1 MNVNRKGYMEMGE
14 RIELVRRAFAGEVVE
29 RIPVMAHNFLM
40 AVREAG
46 YTQKEFRENPDV
58 MVKAMTEATMKYNL
72 DCVLLD
78 VDTALLASACGAD
91 VMYPD
96 DLAAVAKGEQPV
108 PLAELPDKVK
118 SVDLLASPRT
128 RLYLEAAERLAAWGN
143 ENDRFIRINTD
154 QGPFSLACI
163 LTGMDE
169 FMMDLLDEDCEEDI
183 NRLLDAT
190 YEVCLKMHELCF
202 ATGAHMTSY
211 GNSSEGCSVI
221 SPALFRQFCKQ
232 RETRLAADLKARGI
246 PYLCHICGDVNPIL
260 PDLAETGCPAYE
272 LDWKTDVN
280 RLFEIAHGKFT
291 LSGNVD
297 PALFVTGSPE
307 DVYAAARKVCDVFR
321 GKGGLVLCSG
331 CALGPQTRSENVQAF
346 VRAAYD

>member
-1 MNVNRKGYMEMGE
+1 MGE
-14 RIELVRRAFAGEVVE
+14 RIELVKRAFAGEAVE

-46 YTQKEFRENPDV
+46 FTQRRFRENPDV
-58 MVKAMTEATMKYNL
+58 MVKVMTEATLRYDL

-91 VMYPD
+91 VIYPD
-96 DLAAVAKGEQPV
+96 DLAAVAKGTQPT
-108 PLAELPDKVK
+108 PLEELPEKIASIDIT
-118 SVDLLASPRT
+118 ASPRV
-128 RLYLEAAERLAAWGN
+128 RHYLEAAERLVEWGN
-143 ENDRFIRINTD
+143 ENDRFIRINAD
-154 QGPFSLACI
+154 QGAFSLACI

-169 FMMDLLDEDCEEDI
+169 FMMDLLDEDYEDDI

-190 YEVCLKMHELCF
+190 YKVSLKMHELCF

-221 SPALFRQFCKQ
+221 SPAMFRRFAKE
-232 RETRLAADLKARGI
+232 RETRLAVDLKARGI

-260 PDLAETGCPAYE
+260 PDLVETGCPAFE
-272 LDWKTDVN
+272 LDWKTDVG
-280 RLFEIAHGKFT
+280 RVFEAAHGRFT

-307 DVYAAARKVCDVFR
+307 EVYAAARQVCDMFR

-331 CALGPQTRSENVQAF
+331 CALGPNTKSENVRAF
-346 VRAAYD
+346 VRAVQP

>member
-1 MNVNRKGYMEMGE
+1 MGE
-14 RIELVRRAFAGEVVE
+14 RIELVKRAFAGEVVE

-46 YTQKEFRENPDV
+46 FTQKEFRESPDV
-58 MVKAMTEATMKYNL
+58 MVKAMTEATMKYDL

-96 DLAAVAKGEQPV
+96 DLAAVAKGEQPT
-108 PLAELPDKVK
+108 PIDELPDKVK
-118 SVDLLASPRT
+118 AVDLMASERV
-128 RLYLEAAERLAAWGN
+128 RHYLEAAERLVEWGN
-143 ENDRFIRINTD
+143 ENDRFIRINAD
-154 QGPFSLACI
+154 QGAFSLACI

-169 FMMDLLDEDCEEDI
+169 FMMDLLDEDYEEDI

-190 YEVCLKMHELCF
+190 YDVSLRMHELCF

-221 SPALFRQFCKQ
+221 SPALFRKFSKE

-246 PYLCHICGDVNPIL
+246 PFLCHICGDVNPIL

-272 LDWKTDVN
+272 LDWKTDAN
-280 RLFEIAHGKFT
+280 RVFEVGHGKFT

-297 PALFVTGSPE
+297 PALFVTGTPDE
-307 DVYAAARKVCDVFR
+307 VYAASKKVCDIFR

-331 CALGPQTRSENVQAF
+331 CALGPQTKSENLEAF
-346 VRAAYD
+346 VRAGRD

>member
-1 MNVNRKGYMEMGE
+1 MGE
-14 RIELVRRAFAGEVVE
+14 RIELVKRAFAGEVVE

-46 YTQKEFRENPDV
+46 FTQKEFRESPDV
-58 MVKAMTEATMKYNL
+58 MVKAMTEATMKYDL

-96 DLAAVAKGEQPV
+96 DLAAVAKGEQPT
-108 PLAELPDKVK
+108 PIDELPDKVK
-118 SVDLLASPRT
+118 AVDLMASERV
-128 RLYLEAAERLAAWGN
+128 RHYLEAAERLVEWGN
-143 ENDRFIRINTD
+143 ENDRFIRINAD
-154 QGPFSLACI
+154 QGAFSLACI

-169 FMMDLLDEDCEEDI
+169 FMMDLLDEDYEEDI

-190 YEVCLKMHELCF
+190 YDVSLRMHELCF

-221 SPALFRQFCKQ
+221 SPALFRKFSKE

-246 PYLCHICGDVNPIL
+246 PFLCHICGDVNPIL

-272 LDWKTDVN
+272 LDWKTDAN
-280 RLFEIAHGKFT
+280 RVFEVGHGKFT

-297 PALFVTGSPE
+297 PALFVTGTP
-307 DVYAAARKVCDVFR
+307 DQVYAESRKVCDIFR

-331 CALGPQTRSENVQAF
+331 CALGPQTKSENLEAF
-346 VRAAYD
+346 VRAARD

>member
-1 MNVNRKGYMEMGE
+1 MN
-14 RIELVRRAFAGEVVE
+14 RIDLVKTAFAGGVPE

-46 YTQKEFRENPDV
+46 ITQKQYRESPDL
-58 MVKAMTEATMKYNL
+58 MVKVMTEATLKYDL

-91 VMYPD
+91 VVYPD
-96 DLAAVAKGEQPV
+96 DLAAVAKGVQPY
-108 PLAELPDKVK
+108 PLAELPDRVR
-118 SVDLLASPRT
+118 SVNLLDCARV
-128 RLYLEAAERLAAWGN
+128 RHYLEAAERLVEWGN
-143 ENDRFIRINTD
+143 ANDRFIRINAD
-154 QGPFSLACI
+154 QGAFSLACI

-169 FMMDLLDEDCEEDI
+169 FMVDLTDEDCREDI
-183 NRLLDAT
+183 ERLLDAT
-190 YEVCLKMHELCF
+190 YEISLKMHELCA

-221 SPALFRQFCKQ
+221 SPRMFRRLAKA

-260 PDLAETGCPAYE
+260 PDLVETGCPAFE

-280 RLFEIAHGKFT
+280 RVFELAHGKFV

-297 PALFVTGSPE
+297 PALFVTGTPE
-307 DVYAAARKVCDVFR
+307 EVYAASKQVCDLYR

-331 CALGPQTRSENVQAF
+331 CALGPNTRSENVHAF
-346 VRAAYD
+346 VRAAHD

>member
-1 MNVNRKGYMEMGE
+1 MGE
-14 RIELVRRAFAGEVVE
+14 RIDLVKRAFAGEAVE

-46 YTQKEFRENPDV
+46 FTQKQFRESPDV
-58 MVKAMTEATMKYNL
+58 MVKAMTEATMKYDL

-96 DLAAVAKGEQPV
+96 DLAAVAKGTQPV
-108 PLAELPDKVK
+108 PLEELPDKVK
-118 SVDLLASPRT
+118 EVDLLASPRV
-128 RLYLEAAERLAAWGN
+128 RHYLEAAERLVAWGN
-143 ENDRFIRINTD
+143 ENDRFIRINAD
-154 QGPFSLACI
+154 QGAFSLACI

-169 FMMDLLDEDCEEDI
+169 FMMDLLDEDYEDDI
-183 NRLLDAT
+183 NSLLDAT
-190 YEVCLKMHELCF
+190 YKVSLRMHELCF

-221 SPALFRQFCKQ
+221 SPAMFRQFAKE

-260 PDLAETGCPAYE
+260 PDLVETGCPAFE
-272 LDWKTDVN
+272 LDWKTDARRV
-280 RLFEIAHGKFT
+280 FEIAHGKFT

-297 PALFVTGSPE
+297 PSLFVTGTPDE
-307 DVYAAARKVCDVFR
+307 VYAASREVCDIFR

-331 CALGPQTRSENVQAF
+331 CALGPNTKSENVQAF
-346 VRAAYD
+346 VRAAHD

>member
-1 MNVNRKGYMEMGE
+1 MGE
-14 RIELVRRAFAGEVVE
+14 RIELVKRAFAGEAVE

-46 YTQKEFRENPDV
+46 FTQKQFRESPDV
-58 MVKAMTEATMKYNL
+58 MVKAMTEATLKYDL
-72 DCVLLD
+72 DGVLLD

-91 VMYPD
+91 VIYPD
-96 DLAAVAKGEQPV
+96 DLAAVAKGAQPT
-108 PLAELPDKVK
+108 PLEELPDKVAA
-118 SVDLLASPRT
+118 VDITASPRV
-128 RLYLEAAERLAAWGN
+128 RNYLEAAERLVAWGN
-143 ENDRFIRINTD
+143 ENDRFIRINAD
-154 QGPFSLACI
+154 QGAFSLACI

-169 FMMDLLDEDCEEDI
+169 FMMDLLDEDYEDDI

-190 YEVCLKMHELCF
+190 YNVSLRMHELCF

-221 SPALFRQFCKQ
+221 SPAMFRQFAKE

-260 PDLAETGCPAYE
+260 PDLVETGCPAFE
-272 LDWKTDVN
+272 LDWKTDASRV
-280 RLFEIAHGKFT
+280 FEIAHGKFT

-297 PALFVTGSPE
+297 PSLFVTGTPE
-307 DVYAAARKVCDVFR
+307 EVYAASRKVCDIFR

-331 CALGPQTRSENVQAF
+331 CALGPNTKSENVQAF
-346 VRAAYD
+346 VRAAHD

>member
-1 MNVNRKGYMEMGE
+1 MGE
-14 RIELVRRAFAGEVVE
+14 RIELVKRAFAGEAVE
-29 RIPVMAHNFLM
+29 RIPVMAHNFMM

-46 YTQKEFRENPDV
+46 FTQKQFRESPDV
-58 MVKAMTEATMKYNL
+58 MVKAMTEATLKYDL

-96 DLAAVAKGEQPV
+96 DLAAVAKGTQPV
-108 PLAELPDKVK
+108 PLEELPDKVK
-118 SVDLLASPRT
+118 EVDLLASPRV
-128 RLYLEAAERLAAWGN
+128 RHYLEAAERLVAWGN
-143 ENDRFIRINTD
+143 ENDRFIRINAD
-154 QGPFSLACI
+154 QGAFSLACI

-169 FMMDLLDEDCEEDI
+169 FMMDLLDEDYEDDI
-183 NRLLDAT
+183 NSLLDAT
-190 YEVCLKMHELCF
+190 YKVSLRMHELCF

-221 SPALFRQFCKQ
+221 SPAMFRQFAKE

-260 PDLAETGCPAYE
+260 PDLVETGCPAFE
-272 LDWKTDVN
+272 LDWKTDARRV
-280 RLFEIAHGKFT
+280 FEIAHGKFT

-297 PALFVTGSPE
+297 PSLFVTGTPDE
-307 DVYAAARKVCDVFR
+307 VYAASREVCDIFR

-331 CALGPQTRSENVQAF
+331 CALGPNTKSENVQAF
-346 VRAAYD
+346 VRAAHD

>member
-1 MNVNRKGYMEMGE
+1 MGE
-14 RIELVRRAFAGEVVE
+14 RIDLVKRAFAGEAVE

-46 YTQKEFRENPDV
+46 FTQKQFRESPDV
-58 MVKAMTEATMKYNL
+58 MVKAMTEATLKYDL

-96 DLAAVAKGEQPV
+96 DLAAVAKGTQPV
-108 PLAELPDKVK
+108 PLEELPDKVK
-118 SVDLLASPRT
+118 DVDLLASPRV
-128 RLYLEAAERLAAWGN
+128 RHYLEAAERLVQWGN
-143 ENDRFIRINTD
+143 ENDRFIRINAD
-154 QGPFSLACI
+154 QGAFSLACI

-169 FMMDLLDEDCEEDI
+169 FMMDLLDEDYEDDI

-190 YEVCLKMHELCF
+190 YSVALKMHELCF

-221 SPALFRQFCKQ
+221 SPACFRQFAKE

-246 PYLCHICGDVNPIL
+246 PYLCHICGDVNPI
-260 PDLAETGCPAYE
+260 PDE
-272 LDWKTDVN
+272 
-280 RLFEIAHGKFT
+280 
-291 LSGNVD
+291 
-297 PALFVTGSPE
+297 
-307 DVYAAARKVCDVFR
+307 VYAAARKVCDIFR

-331 CALGPQTRSENVQAF
+331 CALGPQTKSENLEAF
-346 VRAAYD
+346 VRAARD

>member
-1 MNVNRKGYMEMGE
+1 MGE
-14 RIELVRRAFAGEVVE
+14 RIELVKRAFAGEVVE

-46 YTQKEFRENPDV
+46 FTQKEFRESPDV
-58 MVKAMTEATMKYNL
+58 MVKAMTEATMKYDL

-96 DLAAVAKGEQPV
+96 DLAAVAKGEQPT
-108 PLAELPDKVK
+108 PIDELPDKVK
-118 SVDLLASPRT
+118 AVDLMASERV
-128 RLYLEAAERLAAWGN
+128 RHYLEAAERLVEWGN
-143 ENDRFIRINTD
+143 ENDRFIRINAD
-154 QGPFSLACI
+154 QGAFSLACI

-169 FMMDLLDEDCEEDI
+169 FMMDLLDEDYEEDI

-190 YEVCLKMHELCF
+190 YDVSLRMHELCF

-221 SPALFRQFCKQ
+221 SPALFRKFSKE

-246 PYLCHICGDVNPIL
+246 PFLCHICGDVNPIL

-272 LDWKTDVN
+272 LDWKTDAN
-280 RLFEIAHGKFT
+280 RVFEVGHGKFT

-297 PALFVTGSPE
+297 PALFVTGTP
-307 DVYAAARKVCDVFR
+307 DQVYAESRKVCDLFR

-331 CALGPQTRSENVQAF
+331 CALGPQTKSENLEAF
-346 VRAAYD
+346 VRAARD

>member
-1 MNVNRKGYMEMGE
+1 MGE
-14 RIELVRRAFAGEVVE
+14 RIDLVKRAFAGEAVE

-46 YTQKEFRENPDV
+46 FTQKQFRESPDV
-58 MVKAMTEATMKYNL
+58 MVKAMTEATMKYDL

-96 DLAAVAKGEQPV
+96 DLAAVAKGTQPV
-108 PLAELPDKVK
+108 PLEELPDKVK
-118 SVDLLASPRT
+118 AVDLLASERV
-128 RLYLEAAERLAAWGN
+128 RHYLEAAERLVQWGN
-143 ENDRFIRINTD
+143 ENDRFIRINAD
-154 QGPFSLACI
+154 QGAFSLACI

-169 FMMDLLDEDCEEDI
+169 FMMDLLDEDYEEDI

-190 YEVCLKMHELCF
+190 YSVALKMHELCF

-221 SPALFRQFCKQ
+221 SPACFRQFAKE

-260 PDLAETGCPAYE
+260 PDLVETGCPAFE
-272 LDWKTDVN
+272 LDWKTDAN
-280 RLFEIAHGKFT
+280 RVFEVAHGKFT

-297 PALFVTGSPE
+297 PALFVTGTPDE
-307 DVYAAARKVCDVFR
+307 VYAAARKVCDIFR

-331 CALGPQTRSENVQAF
+331 CALGPNTKSENLQAF
-346 VRAAYD
+346 VRAAREMCQ

>member
-1 MNVNRKGYMEMGE
+1 MAE
-14 RIELVRRAFAGEVVE
+14 RIELVKRAFAGDAVE

-46 YTQKEFRENPDV
+46 HTQKEFRESPDV
-58 MVKAMTEATMKYNL
+58 MVKVMTGATVKYDL
-72 DCVLLD
+72 DGVLLD

-91 VMYPD
+91 VLYPD
-96 DLAAVAKGEQPV
+96 DLAAVPKNEQSV
-108 PLAELPDKVK
+108 PLSELPDRVR
-118 SVDLLASPRT
+118 SIDLLDSPRV
-128 RLYLEAAERLAAWGN
+128 RNYLEAAERLVAWGN
-143 ENDRFIRINTD
+143 EHDRFIRINAD
-154 QGPFSLACI
+154 QGAFSLACI

-169 FMMDLLDEDCEEDI
+169 FMMNLLDEDCEEDI

-190 YEVCLKMHELCF
+190 YEVSLKMHELCF

-221 SPALFRQFCKQ
+221 SPALFRQFAKS
-232 RETRLAADLKARGI
+232 REARLANDLKARGI

-260 PDLAETGCPAYE
+260 PDLTETGCPAFE

-280 RLFEIAHGKFT
+280 RIFEIAHGRFT

-297 PALFVTGSPE
+297 PTLFVTGSPE
-307 DVYAAARKVCDVFR
+307 DVYAAARNVCDIFR

-331 CALGPQTRSENVQAF
+331 CALGPQTREENLRAF
-346 VRAAYD
+346 VRAAHD